1 MYFLHYRRLLW
12 LPFFL
17 IGITQVSA
25 QSSSKLFSLP
35 GLYKAPELVGLTSWI
50 NSRPIDSIGELKG
63 RVVLIDFWTYSC
75 HNCVNTIPHIKA
87 WYKKYKQEG
96 FIVLGIHT
104 PEFKF
109 EYELSN
115 VKNAVEKH
123 GITFPVALDNE
134 FKLWR
139 AFHNRYWPALY
150 LIDKHGVVRYTHFG
164 EGRYRETEAAIVS
177 LLRQEI

>member
-35 GLYKAPELVGLTSWI
+35 RLYKAPELVGLTSWI

-75 HNCVNTIPHIKA
+75 HNCVNTIPHIKD